1 MCYKSINFLSQAI
14 CNTYPEMLHAAVFR
28 RESVAEVEVAEQVLY
43 VVPHFMGYD
52 VSVGEITVGSYLSF
66 HVFSVMMTDVVAH
79 SSSIKFHVSINYLS
93 IACPH
98 FGEGSDESR
107 SSSGGIQGYETQSN
121 KYQYRKFL
129 NKNVI
134 LFILFAC
141 FTLNSADLCVFK
153 CDINCEDN

>member
-66 HVFSVMMTDVVAH
+66 HVFSVMITDVIAH
-79 SSSIKFHVSINYLS
+79 SSSIKFHVSINYLPQFGLSSHAFTMKILVITAPNEIDTVTVS
-93 IACPH
+93 ICRLSISMP
-98 FGEGSDESR
+98 SCQC
-107 SSSGGIQGYETQSN
+107 GISVFALAVS
-121 KYQYRKFL
+121 FL
-129 NKNVI
+129 
-134 LFILFAC
+134 
-141 FTLNSADLCVFK
+141 
-153 CDINCEDN
+153 